1 MRDHQRIHTNISGTI
16 SERRRRRHHM
26 TRKRRGGRASP
37 GCGGTILI
45 SYTNSTSWLHRL
57 MKNSEFSLDWSLY
70 SLSDSS
76 NKSIYFSFF
85 SCLCLTVHTVLK
97 VTLTAQLHDVV
108 TLSRLMEVDTKNFT
122 LMENKIESVK
132 VGPIISLVLSGH
144 DMKEPRVG
152 PYLLRD
158 GWLKSHWTF
167 PLVFDVSWGVIGTYL
182 WKIFNLSNF

>member
-1 MRDHQRIHTNISGTI
+1 
-16 SERRRRRHHM
+16 
-26 TRKRRGGRASP
+26 
-37 GCGGTILI
+37 
-45 SYTNSTSWLHRL
+45 
-57 MKNSEFSLDWSLY
+57 
-70 SLSDSS
+70 
-76 NKSIYFSFF
+76 
-85 SCLCLTVHTVLK
+85 
-97 VTLTAQLHDVV
+97 
-108 TLSRLMEVDTKNFT
+108 MEVDTKNFT

-182 WKIFNLSNF
+182 